1 MTERTSWLHRLDPRV
16 KLSFALLAIIGLIL
30 AHRLEILI
38 TILVLTHL
46 ILLIGRV
53 SVRQILRLWQGLI
66 PVLVIIMILQ
76 PVLVPGTGPTLWQ
89 LGPIRITQAGLINGL
104 SYAIRLATSAFAL
117 AVPLIST
124 PMHTLVR
131 GLEKLGLP
139 YTISMVIGLA
149 LGYFGMIGVAYIS
162 ISEAQQARG
171 LDLSQ
176 RGAIKRAR
184 AAIPT
189 LIAVIIASLRLSD
202 SLALGLAA
210 RGFGITQSRTAY
222 QDIHMTRFDWLAL
235 IGIIAGFVGIFVL
248 SRWPHGMPTQ

>member
-1 MTERTSWLHRLDPRV
+1 MTEHTSWLYRLDPRV
-16 KLSFALLAIIGLIL
+16 KLGFALFAIIGLIL
-30 AHRLEILI
+30 TNRLAILI

-46 ILLIGRV
+46 ILLIGCI
-53 SVRQILRLWQGLI
+53 SLRQILRLWQGLI
-66 PVLVIIMILQ
+66 LVVVIIMILQ
-76 PVLVPGTGPTLWQ
+76 PILVPGTGPTLWQ
-89 LGPIRITQAGLINGL
+89 IGPIRITQAGLINGL
-104 SYAIRLATSAFAL
+104 GYAIRLAASAFAL
-117 AVPLIST
+117 AVPLTST

-149 LGYFGMIGVAYIS
+149 LSYFGMIGAAYIS

-189 LIAVIIASLRLSD
+189 LIAVIIASLRLAD

-210 RGFGITQSRTAY
+210 RGFGMSQSRTSY
-222 QDIHMTRFDWLAL
+222 RDIHMTGVDWLVL
-235 IGIIAGFVGIFVL
+235 IGIVAGFAIVL
-248 SRWPHGMPTQ
+248 VANLWPL